1 MAPEVALEEHIPQR
15 MHCMEVFG
23 GSQLAARAVQF
34 GGLDTWLFSK
44 PFGEGRD
51 GGDVYYA
58 SSCINGR
65 ISRFLLAD
73 VVGHGQAA
81 AETANGLKYLMRR
94 FVNWLDQSE
103 FVRLLNRQFSELVPD
118 GIFATAIVAT
128 FFAPTRRLCLCNAG
142 HPPPLLYR
150 AASREWSLLRADRD
164 LTRRNMPLGIFDL
177 SEYQDFDIELDPGD
191 CLLVYTDG
199 LMEACGSD
207 HQILGEDG
215 LLEIVSGLQ
224 AIGPKGV
231 AESLVCEV
239 SRRYPAALS
248 CDDVTVM
255 VLQANSRGLQFSFAE
270 KWLVA
275 RGYFWALFRAL
286 RDGTEKP
293 LFPYP
298 DAHVANLGGA
308 IIPVL
313 SKFWRARY
321 RSR

>member
-1 MAPEVALEEHIPQR
+1 MTPVGALEERTPQR

-81 AETANGLKYLMRR
+81 VETADGLKFLMRR
-94 FVNWLDQSE
+94 FVNWLDQGE
-103 FVRLLNRQFSELVPD
+103 FVRLLNRQFGEMAPD
-118 GIFATAIVAT
+118 GVFATAIVAT
-128 FFAPTRRLCLCNAG
+128 FFTPTRRLCLCNAG

-150 AASREWSLLRADRD
+150 AGCREWSLLRADRD
-164 LTRRNMPLGIFDL
+164 LTRRNMPLGILDL
-177 SEYQDFDIELDPGD
+177 SDYQDFDIELEPGD

-207 HQILGEDG
+207 RQILGEEG
-215 LLEIVSGLQ
+215 LLEIAAGLQ
-224 AIGPKGV
+224 ATAPKGL
-231 AESLVCEV
+231 AESLLCEV
-239 SRRYPAALS
+239 GKRYPSALS
-248 CDDVTVM
+248 CDDITVM
-255 VLQANSRGLQFSFAE
+255 VLQANGRGLEFSLTE
-270 KWLVA
+270 KWVVA
-275 RGYFWALFRAL
+275 KGYFAALLRAL
-286 RDGTEKP
+286 RDGTERP

-298 DAHVANLGGA
+298 DSHVANLGGA
-308 IIPVL
+308 IIPAL
-313 SKFWRARY
+313 SRFWRAR
-321 RSR
+321 

>member
-1 MAPEVALEEHIPQR
+1 MTPVVALEERAPQR

-34 GGLDTWLFSK
+34 GGLDAWLFSK
-44 PFGEGRD
+44 PFGDGRN

-81 AETANGLKYLMRR
+81 AETANGLKFLMRR
-94 FVNWLDQSE
+94 FVNWLDQCE
-103 FVRLLNRQFSELVPD
+103 FVRLLNRQFSELAPE

-150 AASREWSLLRADRD
+150 AASHEWSLLRSDRD
-164 LTRRNMPLGIFDL
+164 LTRRNLPLGILDL
-177 SEYQDFDIELDPGD
+177 SDYQDFDIELEPGD

-207 HQILGEDG
+207 RRILGEDG
-215 LLEIVSGLQ
+215 LLEIAAGLK
-224 AIGPKGV
+224 ATEPK
-231 AESLVCEV
+231 ALAQSLLDEV
-239 SRRYPAALS
+239 GRRYPTALS

-255 VLQANSRGLQFSFAE
+255 VLQANGRSLQFSLRE
-270 KWLVA
+270 KLMVA
-275 RGYFWALFRAL
+275 KGYFSALWRAL

-298 DAHVANLGGA
+298 DSHVANLGGA

-313 SKFWRARY
+313 SRFWRAR
-321 RSR
+321 

>member
-1 MAPEVALEEHIPQR
+1 MTPGVALEERAPQR

-44 PFGEGRD
+44 PFGEERD

-81 AETANGLKYLMRR
+81 AETADGLKFLMRR
-94 FVNWLDQSE
+94 FVNWLDQGE
-103 FVRLLNRQFSELVPD
+103 FVRLLNRQFGKLAPA

-150 AASREWSLLRADRD
+150 AAGKEWSLLRADRD
-164 LTRRNMPLGIFDL
+164 LTRRNVPLGILDL
-177 SEYQDFDIELDPGD
+177 SDYQDFDIELQPGD
-191 CLLVYTDG
+191 CLLLYTDG
-199 LMEACGSD
+199 LIEACGSD
-207 HQILGEDG
+207 RQILGEEG
-215 LLEIVSGLQ
+215 LREIVAGLQ
-224 AIGPKGV
+224 TTAPKGL
-231 AESLVCEV
+231 AESLLSEV
-239 SRRYPAALS
+239 GKRYPAALS

-255 VLQANSRGLQFSFAE
+255 VLQANSRDLEFSVTE

-275 RGYFWALFRAL
+275 KGYFSALLCAL

-298 DAHVANLGGA
+298 DWHIANLGGA
-308 IIPVL
+308 IFPAL
-313 SKFWRARY
+313 SRFWRAR
-321 RSR
+321 

>member
-1 MAPEVALEEHIPQR
+1 MTPVVALDEGTPQR

-73 VVGHGQAA
+73 VVGHGQVAS
-81 AETANGLKYLMRR
+81 ETAEGLKFLMRR
-94 FVNWLDQSE
+94 FVNWLDQCE
-103 FVRLLNRQFSELVPD
+103 FVRLLNRQFAELVPD

-164 LTRRNMPLGIFDL
+164 LTRRNLPLGILDL
-177 SEYQDFDIELDPGD
+177 SDYQDFDIELWPGD
-191 CLLVYTDG
+191 CVLVYTDG
-199 LMEACGSD
+199 LIEACGSD
-207 HQILGEDG
+207 DQILGEAG
-215 LLEIVSGLQ
+215 LLEIASGLQ
-224 AIGPKGV
+224 ATAPKGL
-231 AESLVCEV
+231 AESLLWEIGK
-239 SRRYPAALS
+239 RYPTALS

-255 VLQANSRGLQFSFAE
+255 VLQANGRDLEFSLAQ
-270 KWLVA
+270 KWAVA
-275 RGYFWALFRAL
+275 KRYFSALLRAH

-298 DAHVANLGGA
+298 DSHVANIGGA
-308 IIPVL
+308 IIPAL
-313 SKFWRARY
+313 SRFWRAR
-321 RSR
+321 